1 MTTSVRETLCVHNA
15 ASPDTDH
22 VCDWCQSIIDFQPQR
37 GWNAPLH
44 PEEHERAMGLFGGP
58 TGTSARKWNTL
69 MVNTHHLD
77 HVQWARLE
85 NDDDPITNPPDS
97 WVAYDD
103 LTQAVLRGD
112 HLSQRQEAMLRE
124 GIGFHDGSVLRYL
137 DGEWNING
145 SVLHGLSLFV
155 VFSLMGDV
163 SKRRGWDIPAL
174 LVCATSVN
182 PELRH
187 SPRLVQHVP
196 RGRRELRPS
205 YRPLAAMLTW
215 LSTRLKIDRTLSMEA
230 REYVPMMAW
239 SHDIQS
245 RMFERQPPNMEGM
258 FQNALSHHPPGLF
271 HAYGTPW
278 MQAWRNLESAHEQA
292 ETQKWAMDLNPKALR
307 IRTRTASGS
316 LRLIRVPC
324 EPSLWA
330 FLSSLALSPLNSEG
344 GKLLLGLQHNWSVGY
359 IERSRPSPALV
370 RSLQFCHSIMNDLEG
385 KVHLERARALVVG
398 QLGHVYEVA
407 VEHGQHGAPYTIQ
420 HVTDIT
426 PNVKRS
432 ICIHSGQF
440 ANTLP
445 LGDTMG
451 SVLLSMVNDIK
462 ASEEIPS
469 LEEVL
474 LHHPPFGF
482 PRQNIPPAWLDRVIG
497 DAAQYANPT
506 RYFFQHLRWYRR
518 DLLEVDEMERRP
530 GAGLHELLIRNRHHR
545 RRPPRFSERW
555 AARFHTV
562 FDRDGRFPLEEAIAE
577 WRETVP
583 PYVPGRTETQGFGD
597 YFGRFQEGLFN
608 RRYHHLMPHRRG
620 DDLHEEGD
628 VRDGER
634 RWCEVF
640 ARVWEVLVHQP
651 LGAQFRLPLNDG
663 AALSLQHADL
673 RVTVR
678 SELERNFFTRAA
690 KMLGYVKDE
699 EDQTHTVLIRR
710 DHPRPN
716 ARLQL
721 TDLLRD
727 MQDRQRVRGAPPRW
741 WNYVDVVAPPRQVPH
756 FRWQLH
762 MDHQDTRRAADR
774 DDSADREFS
783 GLGDLFG

>member
-22 VCDWCQSIIDFQPQR
+22 VCDWCQSMIDFQPQR

-44 PEEHERAMGLFGGP
+44 PEEHERAMALFGGP
-58 TGTSARKWNTL
+58 NGTSSRKWNAL
-69 MVNTHHLD
+69 LANTQDLH
-77 HVQWARLE
+77 HVQWARLDS
-85 NDDDPITNPPDS
+85 DDDPITKPPES
-97 WVAYDD
+97 WGAFEE
-103 LTQAVLRGD
+103 LTQAVLCGD
-112 HLSQRQEAMLRE
+112 NLTQRQEAMLRE

-137 DGEWNING
+137 DGAWNLNG
-145 SVLHGLSLFV
+145 CDLHGLSLFV
-155 VFSLMGDV
+155 VFSLMESV
-163 SKRRGWDIPAL
+163 SKRKGWDIPAL
-174 LVCATSVN
+174 LVCVTSVN

-187 SPRLVQHVP
+187 SSRMVQYIHH

-215 LSTRLKIDRTLSMEA
+215 LSTRLKIDRTLNMEA

-245 RMFERQPPNMEGM
+245 RMFDRQPPNMEGM
-258 FQNALSHHPPGLF
+258 FQKALSHHPPGLF
-271 HAYGTPW
+271 HAYNTPW
-278 MQAWRNLESAHEQA
+278 MQAWRELEPAHEQA

-307 IRTRTASGS
+307 FRTRTASGS
-316 LRLIRVPC
+316 LRLIRVPS
-324 EPSLWA
+324 EPALWA
-330 FLSSLALSPLNSEG
+330 FLSSLVLSPLNSEA

-359 IERSRPSPALV
+359 IERTLPSAPLV
-370 RSLQFCHSIMNDLEG
+370 RSLEFCHSIMNGLET
-385 KVHLERARALVVG
+385 KVFLERARALIVG
-398 QLGHVYEVA
+398 QFGHVYEVA

-426 PNVKRS
+426 PNVKRP

-451 SVLLSMVNDIK
+451 SVILSMVNDIK
-462 ASEEIPS
+462 ASAEIQS
-469 LEEVL
+469 LEEL
-474 LHHPPFGF
+474 LFHHPPFGF
-482 PRQNIPPAWLDRVIG
+482 PRHNIPAAWIDRLRN
-497 DAAQYANPT
+497 DAVQAANPP
-506 RYFFQHLRWYRR
+506 RYFLHQLRWFRR
-518 DLLEVDEMERRP
+518 DAVDELEPRP
-530 GAGLHELLIRNRHHR
+530 GGGLHELLLRNRHHGR
-545 RRPPRFSERW
+545 RRPRFSERW

-562 FDRDGRFPLEEAIAE
+562 FDREGRFPLEEAVAE

-583 PYVPGRTETQGFGD
+583 PYVPGRTEVQGFGD
-597 YFGRFQEGLFN
+597 YFGRIQEGFFH

-651 LGAQFRLPLNDG
+651 LGAHFRLPLRDG
-663 AALSLQHADL
+663 GPLALQHADL
-673 RVTVR
+673 QVTVR
-678 SELERNFFTRAA
+678 SELERNFFRRAA
-690 KMLGYVKDE
+690 KMLGYVRDE
-699 EDQTHTVLIRR
+699 EDGSHAILVRR

-741 WNYVDVVAPPRQVPH
+741 WNYVDVVAPPREVPH

-762 MDHQDTRRAADR
+762 LDHRDTQRVVEF
-774 DDSADREFS
+774 DDPADREFS
-783 GLGDLFG
+783 GLGEFVE